1 MYENKTL
8 INLQRKSIQIY
19 ATDFKRLARLM
30 STDPKK
36 NAGGENEGFSHY
48 VVENTRSENAF
59 FALAIMLMKN
69 KLVTVLRLL
78 Y

>member
-1 MYENKTL
+1 MKQAREKQYVIENRTVT
-8 INLQRKSIQIY
+8 SI
-19 ATDFKRLARLM
+19 AAMRPR
-30 STDPKK
+30 K

-48 VVENTRSENAF
+48 VIENTRSQNAF

-69 KLVTVLRLL
+69 KLVTVLLLL

>member
-1 MYENKTL
+1 
-8 INLQRKSIQIY
+8 
-19 ATDFKRLARLM
+19 M